1 MVLYT
6 WESLMVVK
14 FDLTGGRKEG
24 SNGEMGLS
32 YFFSAIL
39 REISSMSLGR
49 RPARTLSTMLATSV
63 ATSAGVPLGAAAEAS
78 CTACSAPAATASAAV
93 SDGTESGAANSW
105 GCGSSPLLVSRT

>member
-32 YFFSAIL
+32 YFFSAIW

-49 RPARTLSTMLATSV
+49 RPARTLSTML